1 MTVYCRC
8 LFVKYVTNLQCIKS
22 VETCL
27 GFAILAALQIII
39 LGDPDPLK
47 HSGVN
52 EEKRKNSQARYLNQP
67 TSKGDHTTKTSVK
80 TKQLKNVTIYRH
92 RLENWTTG
100 YEHTAT
106 QAYIGQKGRQ
116 TDKYTEIDTDRP
128 IGRHTERH
136 KKRQEETGQQRGE
149 GGETDRRG
157 EDRQRTSSQACRQ
170 TNLNR
175 RRKTQMHIAAGRGG
189 GSGRGEKKSHATTKE
204 DRLRDN
210 KRLPPEKFPPEESE
224 WNMKERHESQK
235 QGQPRPEKTRIP
247 LRVQALRPSSVH
259 MSTKPRREAIAENKS
274 ETRRYSSAWGVDLFC
289 KEKSSLSADLYP
301 LTRPSDPAVLAHV
314 PKGK

>member
-149 GGETDRRG
+149 GGRDRQERGRQTEDKQPSMQTDKLEQTPEDANAHSRG
-157 EDRQRTSSQACRQ
+157 EGGGEREGREEIACYHQRGPPEGQQKA
-170 TNLNR
+170 
-175 RRKTQMHIAAGRGG
+175 AAG
-189 GSGRGEKKSHATTKE
+189 K
-204 DRLRDN
+204 
-210 KRLPPEKFPPEESE
+210 
-224 WNMKERHESQK
+224 
-235 QGQPRPEKTRIP
+235 
-247 LRVQALRPSSVH
+247 V
-259 MSTKPRREAIAENKS
+259 ST
-274 ETRRYSSAWGVDLFC
+274 
-289 KEKSSLSADLYP
+289 
-301 LTRPSDPAVLAHV
+301 
-314 PKGK
+314 